1 MAIKKISEFPDL
13 PSELAADD
21 DVLVERGAA
30 GYKKDGA
37 GFVVTTGAQSIA
49 GVKTFTDSPVV
60 PDTPSGGTA
69 AINKNYADSS
79 YSLFPPGMMAP
90 YGGASA
96 PTGWLLCDGSAVS
109 RTTYANLFTA
119 ISTTYGVGNGSTT
132 FNVPDMRAAAPVGAG
147 TSTGYTQNETIALGA
162 KLNDQMQGHRHAPLA
177 GSYILETTNPSN
189 GIAAAGANF
198 GGANVISLTTGSP
211 ATDGTNG
218 TPRTGNVTRG
228 KVVAVNY
235 IIKT

>member
-13 PSELAADD
+13 PSELATDD

-37 GFVVTTGAQSIA
+37 GFVVTTGAQSID
-49 GVKTFTDSPVV
+49 GVKTFTDSPII

-69 AINKNYADSS
+69 AINKNYADSTFA
-79 YSLFPPGMMAP
+79 LFPPGMMAP

-119 ISTTYGVGNGSTT
+119 ISTTYGAGNGTTT
-132 FNVPDMRAAAPVGAG
+132 FNLPDLRAAAPVGAG

-162 KLNDQMQGHRHAPLA
+162 KLNDQMQGHLHGPLSPATSFWGA
-177 GSYILETTNPSN
+177 GVSPVVQT
-189 GIAAAGANF
+189 GGAGAL
-198 GGANVISLTTGSP
+198 ASVASTSVPI
-211 ATDGTNG
+211 TDGTNG